1 MSGSNLIESSIPIRR
16 NTHVMRQHSS
26 AYINGIGTAVPAYSS
41 TQQEAAEFM
50 ADVLQLDERDSRRL
64 MALYRHTRIDRRHTV
79 LADYV
84 RPREEFTF
92 YTNSPGME
100 PFPTVGQRMG
110 LYRQEAVPLALKAIH
125 DCFASYPDF
134 DPQTITHLI
143 TVSCTGLYAPGPD
156 IELIEALGLPT
167 TTQRLAINFMGCYG
181 AFNGLKMAD
190 SIVRAD
196 AEAKVL
202 VVCVELC
209 TIHFQKKTET
219 DHLLSNALFA
229 DGSAAVIVESQPAV
243 RHTGPSQAFRLRS
256 FYCDLLPEGR
266 EAMAWHVS
274 DFGFE
279 MTLTS
284 AVPTFIQQ
292 GIGQLMERL
301 LTQCELT
308 LDDIGQYA
316 LHPGG
321 RRILEVIEQQLGITA
336 YDDRHAYEVLRQNG
350 NMSSATVLFVLKEI
364 WNELASGE
372 ADVDLERP
380 NILSCAFGPG
390 LTLESMVL
398 EAVLAEPEYATL
410 ATSSASARFL

>member
-1 MSGSNLIESSIPIRR
+1 
-16 NTHVMRQHSS
+16 MRQHSS
-26 AYINGIGTAVPAYSS
+26 AYINSIGTAVPAYSS
-41 TQQEAAEFM
+41 TQQKAAEFM

-84 RPREEFTF
+84 RPREEYTF

-100 PFPTVGQRMG
+100 PFPTVGQRMR
-110 LYRQEAVPLALKAIH
+110 LYRQEAVPLALKAIR
-125 DCFASYPDF
+125 DCFATYPAF

-181 AFNGLKMAD
+181 AFNGLKTAD
-190 SIVRAD
+190 AIVRAD
-196 AEAKVL
+196 REAKVL

-209 TIHFQKKTET
+209 TIHFQKKNET

-229 DGSAAVIVESQPAV
+229 DGSAAVIVEGEP
-243 RHTGPSQAFRLRS
+243 RPDQAFRLRS
-256 FYCDLLPEGR
+256 FYCDLLPEGK

-301 LTQCELT
+301 LNQCQLT

-336 YDDRHAYEVLRQNG
+336 HDDRHAYEVLRQNG

-364 WNELASGE
+364 WNELATGE
-372 ADVDLERP
+372 ATIHPERP

-398 EAVLAEPEYATL
+398 EAVMAEPEYASVES
-410 ATSSASARFL
+410 SSASAQVL

>member
-1 MSGSNLIESSIPIRR
+1 
-16 NTHVMRQHSS
+16 
-26 AYINGIGTAVPAYSS
+26 
-41 TQQEAAEFM
+41 M
-50 ADVLQLDERDSRRL
+50 ADVLQLNERDTRRL

-92 YTNSPGME
+92 YSNSPGME

-110 LYRQEAVPLALKAIH
+110 VYRQEAVPLALKAIH

-156 IELIEALGLPT
+156 IEIIEALGLPT

-181 AFNGLKMAD
+181 AFNGLKTAD
-190 SIVRAD
+190 AIVRAD
-196 AEAKVL
+196 TDAKVL

-209 TIHFQKKTET
+209 TIHFQKKAET

-229 DGSAAVIVESQPAV
+229 DGSAAVIVEAQPP
-243 RHTGPSQAFRLRS
+243 RRQTGLEQAFRLRS
-256 FYCDLLPEGR
+256 FYCDLLPEGK
-266 EAMAWHVS
+266 EAMAWHVN

-301 LTQCELT
+301 LMQCQLT
-308 LDDIGQYA
+308 LDDVGHYA

-336 YDDRHAYEVLRQNG
+336 HDDRHAYEVLRQNG

-364 WNELASGE
+364 WNELATGE
-372 ADVDLERP
+372 ADVDPERP

-398 EAVLAEPEYATL
+398 EAVVAEPEYATSEL
-410 ATSSASARFL
+410 SSASTRVS

>member
-1 MSGSNLIESSIPIRR
+1 
-16 NTHVMRQHSS
+16 MREQSS

-41 TQQEAAEFM
+41 TQQKAAEFM

-100 PFPTVGQRMG
+100 PFPTVSQRMSV
-110 LYRQEAVPLALKAIH
+110 YRREAVPLALKAIR

-134 DPQTITHLI
+134 DPQTVTHLI

-156 IELIEALGLPT
+156 IEIIEALGLRT

-181 AFNGLKMAD
+181 AFNGLKTAD
-190 SIVRAD
+190 AIVRAD
-196 AEAKVL
+196 ADAKVL

-229 DGSAAVIVESQPAV
+229 DGSAAVLVESRP
-243 RHTGPSQAFRLRS
+243 RSDQAFRLRS
-256 FYCDLLPEGR
+256 FYCDLLPEGK
-266 EAMAWHVS
+266 EAMAWHVT

-284 AVPTFIQQ
+284 EVPTVIQQ
-292 GIGQLMERL
+292 GIGQMLSRL
-301 LTQCELT
+301 LEQSGLT
-308 LDDIGQYA
+308 IGDIGTYA

-321 RRILEVIEQQLGITA
+321 RRILEVIEGQLGLAPADNRYA
-336 YDDRHAYEVLRQNG
+336 YQVLKEFG
-350 NMSSATVLFVLKEI
+350 NMSSATVLFVLKAI
-364 WNELASGE
+364 WN
-372 ADVDLERP
+372 DLENAAADADRGENGSF

-390 LTLESMVL
+390 LTLESMML
-398 EAVLAEPEYATL
+398 EANYAPAPDNSGTSAVAMGTMTL
-410 ATSSASARFL
+410 